1 MARAKKN
8 RTVSENRA
16 ISQRIDELRMQGLV
30 KKRATAA
37 AFRMFRD
44 GELDIK
50 VQAEPAIPKKSKSEV
65 ALIKATIAAAAQL
78 RKRRAAEKKKLE
90 RREKL
95 LEQAIKL
102 ARNEGRQLTAEE
114 RLEIDRQTR

>member
-16 ISQRIDELRMQGLV
+16 ISQKIDELRMQGLV

-37 AFRMFRD
+37 AFRMFKD
-44 GELDIK
+44 GELEMK
-50 VQAEPAIPKKSKSEV
+50 VQAEPAIPKKSRQEV
-65 ALIKATIAAAAQL
+65 AMIKATIAAAAQL

-90 RREKL
+90 RRERL
-95 LEQAIKL
+95 LQEAIRL
-102 ARNEGRQLTAEE
+102 AQDEGRQLTAEE
-114 RLEIDRQTR
+114 RMAIERQTR